1 MKKLVEI
8 MEVVKRIEADHQRG
22 GTYLLKT
29 MSTMDEVLM
38 LEDKLNQEEER
49 QALVRYHMPLITT
62 NAN

>member
-1 MKKLVEI
+1 

-38 LEDKLNQEEER
+38 LEDKLNQEER

>member
-1 MKKLVEI
+1 
-8 MEVVKRIEADHQRG
+8 
-22 GTYLLKT
+22 
-29 MSTMDEVLM
+29 MDEVLM